1 MWLHAPHTEKRAQLS
16 SNRMSIV
23 DAKTR
28 SRLMSGI
35 RSKNTKPELTLRSF
49 LHSRGFRFRLHA
61 SSLPGRPDLVL
72 AKYKL
77 CIFVNGC
84 FWHRHPGCKFAT
96 MPKSNTDFWQEK
108 FSANIRRD
116 TQVMLQLQIQG
127 WRVFRI
133 WECGLRNADASALEM
148 LTHLIKGD
156 IGQLDWPDC
165 IL

>member
-1 MWLHAPHTEKRAQLS
+1 MD
-16 SNRMSIV
+16 IV

-35 RSKNTKPELTLRSF
+35 RSKNTKPELTLRRF

-72 AKYKL
+72 AKYNL

-84 FWHRHPGCKFAT
+84 FWHRHLGCKYAT
-96 MPKSNTDFWQEK
+96 MPKSNSDFWQKK

-116 TQVMLQLQIQG
+116 THAILQLQTQG
-127 WRVFRI
+127 WRVFII
-133 WECGLRNADASALEM
+133 WECGLRNADESALEM
-148 LTHLIKGD
+148 LPKLIRSD
-156 IGQLDWPDC
+156 TSQLDWPVVVC
-165 IL
+165 S

>member
-1 MWLHAPHTEKRAQLS
+1 MD
-16 SNRMSIV
+16 IV

-35 RSKNTKPELTLRSF
+35 RSKNTKPELTLRRF

-84 FWHRHPGCKFAT
+84 FWHRHPGCKYAT
-96 MPKSNTDFWQEK
+96 MPKSNSDFWQKK
-108 FSANIRRD
+108 FSSNVRRD
-116 TQVMLQLQIQG
+116 THAILQLQTQG
-127 WRVFRI
+127 WRVFII
-133 WECGLRNADASALEM
+133 WECGLRDADTTSLEK
-148 LTHLIKGD
+148 LTELIKSNTNK
-156 IGQLDWPDC
+156 LDWPDC
-165 IL
+165 G

>member
-1 MWLHAPHTEKRAQLS
+1 
-16 SNRMSIV
+16 
-23 DAKTR
+23 
-28 SRLMSGI
+28 MSGI

-116 TQVMLQLQIQG
+116 ELLSNVVYGVRRRSCLTLPAS
-127 WRVFRI
+127 VFRPLHI
-133 WECGLRNADASALEM
+133 PAD
-148 LTHLIKGD
+148 
-156 IGQLDWPDC
+156 
-165 IL
+165 